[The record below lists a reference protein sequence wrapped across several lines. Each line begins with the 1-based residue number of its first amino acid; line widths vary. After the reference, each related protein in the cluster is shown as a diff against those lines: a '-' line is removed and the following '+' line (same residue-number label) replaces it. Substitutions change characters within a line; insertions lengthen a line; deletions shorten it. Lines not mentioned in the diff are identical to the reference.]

1 MTPLNQDIP
10 SFFRQENLFEKTLI
24 LNRNEYLKEPDTTDT
39 NIYFVQEGSV
49 RLFITH
55 EAEEQNIRL
64 GYAGNIVVALDSF
77 LTEKPSPIC
86 IQALKKSCILV
97 ASKKSFLEVMNKS
110 IQHLHLWNSMLQDLN
125 IQQFERETDLLT
137 QSPKERYNRLLK
149 RSPQVFQHIPHRHI
163 ANYLRMT
170 PETLSRI
177 KKS

>member
-24 LNRNEYLKEPDTTDT
+24 LTRNEYLKEPDTTDT

-77 LTEKPSPIC
+77 LIEKPSPIC

-110 IQHLHLWNSMLQDLN
+110 IQHLHLWNSML
-125 IQQFERETDLLT
+125 
-137 QSPKERYNRLLK
+137 
-149 RSPQVFQHIPHRHI
+149 
-163 ANYLRMT
+163 
-170 PETLSRI
+170 
-177 KKS
+177 